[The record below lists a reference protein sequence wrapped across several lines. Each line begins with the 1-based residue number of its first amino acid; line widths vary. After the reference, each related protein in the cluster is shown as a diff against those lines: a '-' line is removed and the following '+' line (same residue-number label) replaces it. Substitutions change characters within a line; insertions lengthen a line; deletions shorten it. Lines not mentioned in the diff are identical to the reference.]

1 MSQTN
6 ILLESGTNEL
16 ELVEFF
22 IDEKDEAT
30 GKVYRGFYGV
40 NVAKVLEII
49 RMPAVTQLPEIPHPS
64 VLGAFNLRT
73 RIIPLVDLAL
83 WLGKAMSTSKAD
95 TKVIVSEFNR
105 MTSAFMVS
113 GVTRIH
119 RLSWTQVE
127 APGSRLTE
135 YSGSSVTGVV
145 RFDDRILLILDME
158 KILADLNPGLAMK
171 IEQAALEEIEASHQ
185 TQTVKKEHYRALIA
199 DDSTSIRRMIGTMLE
214 KAGFE
219 VTQTVDGQE
228 AWDALLALKQ
238 KAAAE
243 NAALT
248 DYVDIIVSDI
258 EMPLMDG
265 HNLTRRIKD
274 DAVLKDLPVILFSSL
289 ITDRLRHKGE
299 SVGADLQLAKPDL
312 ERLPELAM
320 QLVAA
325 ADEKRSQ
332 AHV

>member
-22 IDEKDEAT
+22 IDEKDPGS
-30 GKVYRGFYGV
+30 GKTYRGFYGV

-49 RMPAVTQLPEIPHPS
+49 RMPTVTQLPEIPHPS
-64 VLGAFNLRT
+64 VLGAFNLRS

-83 WLGKAMSTSKAD
+83 WLGKSMCTAKDD

-105 MTSAFMVS
+105 VTSAFMVS

-127 APGSRLTE
+127 PPGQHLNE

-145 RFDDRILLILDME
+145 RFEDRILLILDME

-171 IEQAALEEIEASHQ
+171 IEDTAMEEIQE
-185 TQTVKKEHYRALIA
+185 TKKPVRKEHYRALIA

-219 VTQTVDGQE
+219 VTQTVNGQE
-228 AWDALLALKQ
+228 AWDALAGLKR
-238 KAAAE
+238 KSAE
-243 NAALT
+243 GNIPLT
-248 DYVDIIVSDI
+248 ELVDILVSDI
-258 EMPLMDG
+258 EMPVMDG
-265 HNLTRRIKD
+265 HNLTKRVKD
-274 DAVLKDLPVILFSSL
+274 DPVLKELPVILFSSL

-299 SVGADLQLAKPDL
+299 SVGADDQISKPNITEL
-312 ERLPELAM
+312 TKRAFELIAERQGIAL
-320 QLVAA
+320 
-325 ADEKRSQ
+325 
-332 AHV
+332 

>member
-1 MSQTN
+1 MNQTN

-22 IDEKDEAT
+22 IDEKDPVSGQAYK
-30 GKVYRGFYGV
+30 GYYGV

-64 VLGAFNLRT
+64 VLGAFNLRS

-83 WLGKAMSTSKAD
+83 WLGKAMSTPKED

-105 MTSAFMVS
+105 MISAFMVS

-127 APGSRLTE
+127 PPGKHLAD

-145 RFDDRILLILDME
+145 RFEDRILLVLDME

-171 IEQAALEEIEASHQ
+171 IEESALEEIEEAKPR
-185 TQTVKKEHYRALIA
+185 KKEHFRALIA

-219 VTQTVDGQE
+219 VTQTVNGQE
-228 AWDALLALKQ
+228 AWDTLAGLRRQ
-238 KAAAE
+238 AAE
-243 NAALT
+243 QSRPLT
-248 DYVDIIVSDI
+248 DFVDIIVSDI
-258 EMPLMDG
+258 EMPVMDG
-265 HNLTRRIKD
+265 HNLTKRIKD
-274 DAVLKDLPVILFSSL
+274 DSELKALPVILFSSL
-289 ITDRLRHKGE
+289 ITERLRHKGE
-299 SVGADLQLAKPDL
+299 SVGADDQVSKPNIT
-312 ERLPELAM
+312 ELT
-320 QLVAA
+320 
-325 ADEKRSQ
+325 KRAFELIAQSQ
-332 AHV
+332 GITL

>member
-22 IDEKDEAT
+22 IDEKDGAT
-30 GKVYRGFYGV
+30 GQSYRGFYGV

-64 VLGAFNLRT
+64 VLGAFNLRS

-83 WLGKAMSTSKAD
+83 WLGKSMQTPHAD

-127 APGSRLTE
+127 PPGRHLNE
-135 YSGSSVTGVV
+135 YSGNSVTGVV
-145 RFDDRILLILDME
+145 RFEDRILLILDME

-171 IEQAALEEIEASHQ
+171 LEAAAMQEIQESKRPI
-185 TQTVKKEHYRALIA
+185 KKQQFRALIA
-199 DDSTSIRRMIGTMLE
+199 DDSTSIRRMIGAMLE

-219 VTQTVDGQE
+219 VTQTVNGQD
-228 AWDALLALKQ
+228 AWDALVALKN
-238 KAAAE
+238 KAAQDKVP
-243 NAALT
+243 LT
-248 DYVDIIVSDI
+248 DLVDILVSDI
-258 EMPLMDG
+258 EMPVMDG
-265 HNLTRRIKD
+265 HNLTKRVKD
-274 DAVLKDLPVILFSSL
+274 DPVLKELPVILFSSL

-299 SVGADLQLAKPDL
+299 SVGADEQVSKPNITDL
-312 ERLPELAM
+312 TRRAFELIAERQGIAL
-320 QLVAA
+320 
-325 ADEKRSQ
+325 
-332 AHV
+332 

>member
-22 IDEKDEAT
+22 IDEKDDST
-30 GKVYRGFYGV
+30 GQTYRGFYGV

-49 RMPAVTQLPEIPHPS
+49 RMPVVTQLPEIPHPS
-64 VLGAFNLRT
+64 VLGAFNLRS

-83 WLGKAMSTSKAD
+83 WLGKAMDTSKGD

-127 APGSRLTE
+127 APGRHLNE
-135 YSGSSVTGVV
+135 YSGNSVTGVV
-145 RFDDRILLILDME
+145 RFEDRILLILDME

-171 IEQAALEEIEASHQ
+171 IEESALQEIKEHSQ
-185 TQTVKKEHYRALIA
+185 PSKKEHFRALIA

-219 VTQTVDGQE
+219 VTQTVNGQD
-228 AWDALLALKQ
+228 AWDTLVALKD
-238 KAAAE
+238 KAAQAG
-243 NAALT
+243 APLT
-248 DYVDIIVSDI
+248 DYVDILVSDI
-258 EMPLMDG
+258 EMPIMDG
-265 HNLTRRIKD
+265 HNLTKRVKD
-274 DAVLKDLPVILFSSL
+274 DATLKQLPVILFSSL
-289 ITDRLRHKGE
+289 ITDRLRHKGD
-299 SVGADLQLAKPDL
+299 SVGADDQVSKPNITDL
-312 ERLPELAM
+312 TRRAFELIAERQGIAL
-320 QLVAA
+320 
-325 ADEKRSQ
+325 
-332 AHV
+332 

>member
-22 IDEKDEAT
+22 IDEKDEST
-30 GKVYRGFYGV
+30 GRTYRGFYGV

-64 VLGAFNLRT
+64 VLGAFNLRS

-83 WLGKAMSTSKAD
+83 WLGKTMDTTKGD

-127 APGSRLTE
+127 APGQHLNE
-135 YSGSSVTGVV
+135 YSGNSVTGVV
-145 RFDDRILLILDME
+145 RFEDRILLILDME

-171 IEQAALEEIEASHQ
+171 IEDSALQEIKQHSQ
-185 TQTVKKEHYRALIA
+185 PQKKDHFRALIA

-219 VTQTVDGQE
+219 VTQTVNGQD
-228 AWDALLALKQ
+228 AWDTLIALKT
-238 KAAAE
+238 KAAQAG
-243 NAALT
+243 APLT
-248 DYVDIIVSDI
+248 DYVDILVSDI
-258 EMPLMDG
+258 EMPIMDG
-265 HNLTRRIKD
+265 HNLTKRVKD
-274 DAVLKDLPVILFSSL
+274 DPTLKELPVILFSSL
-289 ITDRLRHKGE
+289 ITDRLRHKGD
-299 SVGADLQLAKPDL
+299 SVGADDQVSKPNITDL
-312 ERLPELAM
+312 TKRAFELIAERQGIAL
-320 QLVAA
+320 
-325 ADEKRSQ
+325 
-332 AHV
+332 

>member
-49 RMPAVTQLPEIPHPS
+49 RMPVVTQLPEIPHPS
-64 VLGAFNLRT
+64 VLGAFNLRS

-83 WLGKAMSTSKAD
+83 WLGKHSMTTSKED

-105 MTSAFMVS
+105 ITSAFMVS

-127 APGSRLTE
+127 APGAHLNE
-135 YSGSSVTGVV
+135 YSGNSVTGVV

-171 IEQAALEEIEASHQ
+171 IEEHALAEIQENKAQ
-185 TQTVKKEHYRALIA
+185 QRKEQYRALIS

-219 VTQTVDGQE
+219 VTQTVNGQD
-228 AWDALLALKQ
+228 AWDALVALKTR
-238 KAAAE
+238 AAAE
-243 NAALT
+243 NIPLT
-248 DYVDIIVSDI
+248 DLVDILVSDI
-258 EMPLMDG
+258 EMPIMDG
-265 HNLTRRIKD
+265 HNLTKRVKD
-274 DAVLKDLPVILFSSL
+274 DPVLKQLPVILFSSL
-289 ITDRLRHKGE
+289 ITERLRHKGE
-299 SVGADLQLAKPDL
+299 SVGADEQISKPNITELTKRAFDL
-312 ERLPELAM
+312 IAER
-320 QLVAA
+320 QGVAL
-325 ADEKRSQ
+325 
-332 AHV
+332 